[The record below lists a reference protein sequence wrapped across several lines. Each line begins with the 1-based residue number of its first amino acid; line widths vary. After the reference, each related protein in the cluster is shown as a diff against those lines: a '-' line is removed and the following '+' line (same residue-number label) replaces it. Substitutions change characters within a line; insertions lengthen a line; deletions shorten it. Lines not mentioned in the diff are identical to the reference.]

1 MAFCFALMETA
12 CWRRRKYVVL
22 WLAGKMLPFN
32 FHVKCMDHDRY
43 GHRPTHHAP
52 KAKPAFKQYFSMNS
66 YSGDMT
72 DERTLREIADRACKK
87 VYIGAAVLP
96 KPLFVF
102 DYDEDNGEVNGDE
115 VSCCGLHFMFTS

>member
-1 MAFCFALMETA
+1 M
-12 CWRRRKYVVL
+12 
-22 WLAGKMLPFN
+22 PN
-32 FHVKCMDHDRY
+32 
-43 GHRPTHHAP
+43 HRIYQV
-52 KAKPAFKQYFSMNS
+52 FGMNS

-102 DYDEDNGEVNGDE
+102 DYDDDDDGEVNGDV
-115 VSCCGLHFMFTS
+115 VSVHFLTVIMLEA